1 MIRRVRSEAELQAA
15 LALREAVFCG
25 EQGVTLEGD
34 RDGRDDDAVQ
44 LIAVEDGEVVGTCRV
59 LIEACSARFGRLA
72 VRRDRR
78 GRGIGAALLRAA
90 EEEAVSAGARRM
102 GLAAQTSAM
111 GLYAAAGFAAY
122 GPEYDDEG
130 IPHRNM
136 EKPLG
141 AGALQDRGT
150 RA

>member
-1 MIRRVRSEAELQAA
+1 MIRRVRSETELQAA

-25 EQGVTLEGD
+25 EQGVTFEGD
-34 RDGRDDDAVQ
+34 RDGRDDEAIQ
-44 LIAVEDGEVVGTCRV
+44 LIAVEDGDVVGTCRV
-59 LIEACSARFGRLA
+59 LIEAGDAKFGRLA
-72 VRRDRR
+72 VRRDFR

-90 EEEAVSAGARRM
+90 EEEAQTAGARRI

-122 GPEYDDEG
+122 GAEYEDEG

-136 EKPLG
+136 EKPL
-141 AGALQDRGT
+141 A
-150 RA
+150 